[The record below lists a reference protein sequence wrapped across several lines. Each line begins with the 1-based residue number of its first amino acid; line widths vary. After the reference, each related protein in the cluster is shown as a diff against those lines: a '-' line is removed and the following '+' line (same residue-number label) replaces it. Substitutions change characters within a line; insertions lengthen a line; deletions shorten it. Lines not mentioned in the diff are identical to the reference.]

1 VSCGQISNLK
11 FYAAEIVL
19 VFEHLHSMGVL
30 YRDLKPENILV
41 QRDGHLVLTD
51 FGFAKRSHETTAKTF
66 CGSLAYMSP
75 EMVKLDGPYGK
86 AVDWYSLGVLIFEM
100 ITGNTPFRAP
110 NRKDLQSKI
119 LAGKYTIP
127 KFVSLPAAN
136 IIKKLLNKRVEK
148 RLGSGPTG
156 AAEVKKHSFFAG
168 IDWTKL
174 LKKQLKPPFIPHIA
188 AEDDT
193 RFFEQRFTSQ
203 EVLFTPPDREP
214 APLSSSLQEKFRGFS
229 FVREDFHET

>member
-1 VSCGQISNLK
+1 
-11 FYAAEIVL
+11 
-19 VFEHLHSMGVL
+19 
-30 YRDLKPENILV
+30 
-41 QRDGHLVLTD
+41 
-51 FGFAKRSHETTAKTF
+51 
-66 CGSLAYMSP
+66 
-75 EMVKLDGPYGK
+75 
-86 AVDWYSLGVLIFEM
+86 
-100 ITGNTPFRAP
+100 
-110 NRKDLQSKI
+110 
-119 LAGKYTIP
+119 
-127 KFVSLPAAN
+127 
-136 IIKKLLNKRVEK
+136 
-148 RLGSGPTG
+148 
-156 AAEVKKHSFFAG
+156 VKKHSFFAG